1 MRVEF
6 DSTKRDITLAQR
18 GLDEAPD
25 LSTQDPALG
34 VWRMGEKPVPP
45 EEGMAAMAAARRGR
59 PALPVKRPMLSMRV
73 DVEVLAHLRASGKGW
88 QTRVNALLKEAVE
101 KGRL

>member
-1 MRVEF
+1 MNESKPGSAPWI
-6 DSTKRDITLAQR
+6 DP
-18 GLDEAPD
+18 DEAPD
-25 LSTQDPALG
+25 LSTQDPAHG
-34 VWRMGEKPVPP
+34 AWRVGAKPVSP
-45 EEGMAAMAAARRGR
+45 EEGLAAMGAARRGR

-73 DVEVLAHLRASGKGW
+73 DVEVLARLRASGKGW